1 MKESAVMARIK
12 LVTVQTFALV
22 SSIAFHSLL
31 GQAAIATPESDAFA
45 HNKKGIELYKAGKV
59 KEATEE
65 VKKAT
70 ELDPKNANYH
80 RNLSSLYQAQ
90 NMMAEAQKEAE
101 LATKSKPGDSKSLG
115 NMANTFLAQKK
126 YAEAEKYYAQ
136 AIKAAPSN
144 MEFRVDRAVCLLHL
158 KKNAEFD
165 KEIKEVLKK
174 NPNNVRALALL
185 SNYYL
190 DQKKT
195 DEAEKT
201 ARTAVK
207 AAGKDPDTHLQ
218 LAKVLQARG
227 KDKEA
232 ITEYKQVLTLK
243 PDHPSASDIKK
254 SMEYIDSK
262 VDSRIP

>member
-1 MKESAVMARIK
+1 MARIK
-12 LVTVQTFALV
+12 LARIQSFALAATLL
-22 SSIAFHSLL
+22 SGSLV
-31 GQAAIATPESDAFA
+31 GQASWATPESDAFA

-70 ELDPKNANYH
+70 SLDPKNANYH

-115 NMANTFLAQKK
+115 NMANTYLAQKK
-126 YAEAEKYYAQ
+126 YAEAEKYYLQ
-136 AIKAAPSN
+136 AMKAAPN
-144 MEFRVDRAVCLLHL
+144 NIEFRVDRAVCLMHL
-158 KKNAEFD
+158 KKTAEFD
-165 KEIKEVLKK
+165 KEIKEILKK
-174 NPNNVRALALL
+174 EPNNVRALTLL
-185 SNYYL
+185 SNNYL
-190 DQKKT
+190 EQKKT
-195 DEAEKT
+195 EDAEKT
-201 ARTAVK
+201 ARSAVK
-207 AAGKDPDTHLQ
+207 AAAKDPDTHLQ

-232 ITEYKQVLTLK
+232 ISEYKQVLTLK
-243 PDHPSASDIKK
+243 PDHPSAAEIKK

>member
-1 MKESAVMARIK
+1 MAIIK
-12 LVTVQTFALV
+12 FAKHQIFALATT
-22 SSIAFHSLL
+22 IAFTGIS
-31 GQAAIATPESDAFA
+31 GQTAMAASPESDAFA

-59 KEATEE
+59 KEATDE

-101 LATKSKPGDSKSLG
+101 LATKSKPNDSKSLG

-136 AIKAAPSN
+136 AIKAAPAN
-144 MEFRVDRAVCLLHL
+144 IEFRVDRCVCLLHL
-158 KKNAEFD
+158 KKDAEF
-165 KEIKEVLKK
+165 EKEVKDILKK
-174 NPNNVRALALL
+174 SPNNVRALALL

-190 DQKKT
+190 DAKKNE
-195 DEAEKT
+195 DAEKT
-201 ARTAVK
+201 ARTAV
-207 AAGKDPDTHLQ
+207 AAAAKDADTHLQ

-243 PDHPSASDIKK
+243 PNHPSAADIKK
-254 SMEYIDSK
+254 SMDYINGK